1 MHISTLPHFP
11 TSTFPNFHISQLPH
25 FPTSTFPNFH
35 TSQLFHTLTQ
45 FSRFGDFMLS
55 VSERIR
61 EEHAHSGNWHIVYE
75 VQYYDSTFT
84 FTLLLEDHASVLRR
98 RRRVLSMPTKL
109 HGAKTCRFTKRN
121 RVRRMSGVCFLPSS
135 WTESL
140 DRSWRTECLFKNP
153 VALQSARRKYRII

>member
-11 TSTFPNFHISQLPH
+11 TSTL
-25 FPTSTFPNFH
+25 PNFH
-35 TSQLFHTLTQ
+35 TSQLPHFLTSTLPNYFILWPSFHGSVISCYLFQ
-45 FSRFGDFMLS
+45 S
-55 VSERIR
+55 VSEKSTLIR
-61 EEHAHSGNWHIVYE
+61 GI
-75 VQYYDSTFT
+75 DTLFT
-84 FTLLLEDHASVLRR
+84 RFNTATSLSLSLLLLEDHASVLRR